1 MVFLLA
7 LIPALAWGSIGLV
20 SGKLGGNAY
29 QQTLGMTFGAL
40 VFGVGTLLIMHPVLD
55 AKTWLLGIIS
65 GLFWALGQGQQFQSM
80 KYMGVSMT
88 MPISTGMQLIATTL
102 AGALLFHEWHSG
114 RDVLLGILAL
124 ALLIIGATLTSRREQ
139 NDEDRKSVV

>member
-1 MVFLLA
+1 MGFLLA
-7 LIPALAWGSIGLV
+7 LIPAIAWGSIGLV

-40 VFGVGTLLIMHPVLD
+40 VFGIGTLIVMRPVLD
-55 AKTWLLGIIS
+55 TKIWLLGIVS

-88 MPISTGMQLIATTL
+88 MPNKNRSSFRQGCSLLRQHWPVRCCSTNGVM
-102 AGALLFHEWHSG
+102 
-114 RDVLLGILAL
+114 
-124 ALLIIGATLTSRREQ
+124 
-139 NDEDRKSVV
+139 VVM